1 MESPIIPL
9 GGKIVI
15 LPQEEGEQT
24 YGNIIV
30 PDTGQEKPEMGTVL
44 AVGPGR
50 ISTDGTLIPNRI
62 EVGVTVMVPKFGA
75 QVVVLENETYI
86 VASEND
92 VLGIIKDKET
102 YPTILIRVNEEL
114 KDTKKGYNFNS
125 LKGVLETY

>member
-9 GGKIVI
+9 GDKIVI

-75 QVVVLENETYI
+75 QTVVVENETYI

-92 VLGIIKDKET
+92 VLGIIKNKET
-102 YPTILIRVNEEL
+102 YPEFVEKHYKKENNE
-114 KDTKKGYNFNS
+114 
-125 LKGVLETY
+125 

>member
-1 MESPIIPL
+1 MNSPIIPL
-9 GGKIVI
+9 GDKIVI

-30 PDTGQEKPEMGTVL
+30 PDTGNEKPQMGKVL

-50 ISTDGTLIPNRI
+50 ISTDGTLIPNRL

-75 QVVVLENETYI
+75 QVVTVENETYV

-92 VLGIIKDKET
+92 VLGIIKQKED
-102 YPTILIRVNEEL
+102 NE
-114 KDTKKGYNFNS
+114 
-125 LKGVLETY
+125 

>member
-9 GGKIVI
+9 GDKIVI
-15 LPQEEGEQT
+15 LPQEEGEQM

-30 PDTGQEKPEMGTVL
+30 PDTGQDKPEIGTVL

-75 QVVVLENETYI
+75 QVVVVENETY
-86 VASEND
+86 VMASEND
-92 VLGIIKDKET
+92 VLGIIKQKED
-102 YPTILIRVNEEL
+102 NE
-114 KDTKKGYNFNS
+114 
-125 LKGVLETY
+125 